1 MASPMPLLAPVTTA
15 TFPDSPRSMVRSY
28 RQHFSLSLSPVPPPN
43 DRCFTLVVM
52 ESTALGS
59 YLRARREQVRP
70 EDVGIEASGVRRVAG
85 LRREEV
91 AALAGISPE
100 YYLRLEQGRDHQ
112 PSDQVLNGLCR
123 ALRLHDDAAAYLH
136 RLARP
141 NAPVQ
146 VPQHVD
152 VVDPL
157 LVHLIEQ
164 WTTTPALII
173 SNCQDVLAINAVAAA
188 APQTF
193 AVGLNLALGVFTD
206 AVKQTSPDWEWL
218 ASNTIAALRLAASPE
233 DPRFVEIVEELT
245 ARDADFRRLW
255 ARHDAKPLA
264 SGPAVI
270 MLEGFGLVPVR
281 WQNLSVAGNSRQTI
295 TVFFGEPGT
304 RGEAALRG
312 GSGVPTLD

>member
-1 MASPMPLLAPVTTA
+1 
-15 TFPDSPRSMVRSY
+15 
-28 RQHFSLSLSPVPPPN
+28 
-43 DRCFTLVVM
+43 
-52 ESTALGS
+52 
-59 YLRARREQVRP
+59 VRP
-70 EDVGIEASGVRRVAG
+70 QDVGIDASGVRRVNG

-91 AALAGISPE
+91 AALAGISAE
-100 YYLRLEQGRDHQ
+100 YYLRLEQGRDNQ
-112 PSDQVLNGLCR
+112 PSDQVLNGLRR
-123 ALRLHDDAAAYLH
+123 ALLLDEDAAAYLH

-141 NAPVQ
+141 DAPVQ

-157 LVHLIEQ
+157 LVHLIDQ
-164 WTTTPALII
+164 WTTTPAIII
-173 SNCQDVLAINAVAAA
+173 SNCQDVLAINSAAAA

-193 AVGLNLALGVFTD
+193 AVGRNLALTVFTD

-218 ASNTIAALRLAASPE
+218 ASNTIAALRLAASPA

-255 ARHDAKPLA
+255 ARHDAHPLS

-270 MLEGFGLVPVR
+270 MLEEYGLVPVR

-304 RGEAALRG
+304 PGLAALRYET
-312 GSGVPTLD
+312 GVPTLD

>member
-1 MASPMPLLAPVTTA
+1 MDASP
-15 TFPDSPRSMVRSY
+15 
-28 RQHFSLSLSPVPPPN
+28 
-43 DRCFTLVVM
+43 
-52 ESTALGS
+52 LGL

-70 EDVGIEASGVRRVAG
+70 QDVGIVASGVRRVPG

-91 AALAGISPE
+91 ATLAGISAE

-112 PSDQVLNGLCR
+112 PSDQVLNGLRR
-123 ALRLHDDAAAYLH
+123 ALLLDDDAAAYLH

-141 NAPVQ
+141 DAPVQ
-146 VPQHVD
+146 AQRHVD
-152 VVDPL
+152 TVDPL
-157 LVHLIEQ
+157 LLHLIEQ
-164 WTTTPALII
+164 WTTTPAIII
-173 SNCQDVLAINAVAAA
+173 SNCQDVLAINAAAAA

-193 AVGLNLALGVFTD
+193 VLGRNLVLSVFTE

-218 ASNTIAALRLAASPE
+218 AGNTIAALRLSASPS

-255 ARHDAKPLA
+255 ARHDAHPLA

-270 MLEGFGLVPVR
+270 MLENRGLVPVR
-281 WQNLSVAGNSRQTI
+281 WQNLSVAGHSRQTI

-304 RGEAALRG
+304 PGDAALRE
-312 GSGVPTLD
+312 GSRALTLD